1 MKKILIVSFLL
12 CSCAI
17 DKPKEMSFQECS
29 VNLVARLKFRN
40 ALGLLSKSC
49 YLVHGN
55 HTQGDQSKKIGK
67 CIVNNIT
74 NIRTKDE
81 GEKLIKSCSEDN
93 LNIQNFLIDELNED

>member
-1 MKKILIVSFLL
+1 MKKIIIVSFLL

-17 DKPKEMSFQECS
+17 ERQKEMSFQECS

-55 HTQGDQSKKIGK
+55 HAQGEQSREIGK
-67 CIVNNIT
+67 CIINKII

-81 GEKLIKSCSEDN
+81 GEKLIKSCSENN